1 MLQDLMEDI
10 SPFSDESY
18 MLCVVW
24 KVVYRS
30 KRHDVGKVDDEH
42 NNKST
47 RGFVAQE
54 DPPITSFS
62 QFNKVL
68 RPYKQQ

>member
-1 MLQDLMEDI
+1 
-10 SPFSDESY
+10 

-24 KVVYRS
+24 RAVYRS

-68 RPYKQQ
+68 GPYKQQ